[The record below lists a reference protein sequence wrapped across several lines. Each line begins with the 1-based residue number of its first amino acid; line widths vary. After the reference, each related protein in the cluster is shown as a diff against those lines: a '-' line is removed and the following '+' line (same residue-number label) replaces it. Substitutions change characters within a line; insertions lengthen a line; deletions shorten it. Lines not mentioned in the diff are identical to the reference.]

1 MSAPPLSV
9 AAYPPP
15 PPMTFFGIRKVRCQV
30 GRRTAGVCLDAWI
43 FDNRLVEVNDDLR
56 NQRQDPAIIFT
67 GVPAVGLIA
76 EMPFAGEI
84 GRVAVLHTKG
94 PRGASRTGAQVFR
107 DVAGPP

>member
-9 AAYPPP
+9 TAYPPQ
-15 PPMTFFGIRKVRCQV
+15 PPMTLFGILKVRCQV

-76 EMPFAGEI
+76 EMPFAGENRSSSRSSHKR
-84 GRVAVLHTKG
+84 GPAMLHAPG
-94 PRGASRTGAQVFR
+94 PRC
-107 DVAGPP
+107 